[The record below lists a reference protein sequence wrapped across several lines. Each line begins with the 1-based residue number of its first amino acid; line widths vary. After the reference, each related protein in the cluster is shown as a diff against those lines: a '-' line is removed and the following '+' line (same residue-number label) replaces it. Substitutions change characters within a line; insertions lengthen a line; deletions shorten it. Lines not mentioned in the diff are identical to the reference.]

1 MSCLWR
7 SREAEEGGA
16 ALRELSL
23 HILDL
28 IENSIRAGATTI
40 AVTVTEDAEQDRLE
54 IIVEDNGSGLNVP
67 PERALD
73 PYFTTKNGKR
83 TGLGLSLFAA
93 SSEQAGGSLTLG
105 KSELG
110 GLSVKA
116 VMQLS
121 HIDRRPMGDLAA
133 TVSSVVCTNPD
144 LDLRCQ
150 IHSKRGSCAVCV
162 SEVVKDVCAPDRCG
176 LAVARQVSER
186 LKAGLRVLSA

>member
-1 MSCLWR
+1 
-7 SREAEEGGA
+7 
-16 ALRELSL
+16 LRELSL
-23 HILDL
+23 HVLDL

-40 AVTVTEDAEQDRLE
+40 AVTVTEDPEQDRLE
-54 IIVEDNGSGLNVP
+54 IVVEDNGSGLNVP
-67 PERALD
+67 PEVALD

-93 SSEQAGGSLTLG
+93 SSAQAGGSLVLG

-110 GLSVKA
+110 GLCVKA

-133 TVSSVVCTNPD
+133 TLSSVVCTNPD
-144 LDLRCQ
+144 LDLRCR
-150 IHSKRGSCAVCV
+150 INSKQGCCAVCV
-162 SEVVKDVCAPDRCG
+162 SEVMKEVCAPDRCG